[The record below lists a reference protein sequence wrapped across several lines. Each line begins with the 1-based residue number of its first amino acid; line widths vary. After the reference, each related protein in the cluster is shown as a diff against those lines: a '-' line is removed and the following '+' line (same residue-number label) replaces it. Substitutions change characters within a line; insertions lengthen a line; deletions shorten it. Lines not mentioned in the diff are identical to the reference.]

1 MRCSRGSSLP
11 RVGFLNSSMCA
22 SYQRGPGL
30 MIGRLLFTEMARPVG
45 EVTSFVIPLGMC
57 YVFHLMI
64 GHFFFLTEMAR
75 PAVGFV
81 TSFTS
86 FCFILSFRDGT
97 TRRWMCHG
105 FMALRESGERL
116 SHAVGCAF
124 ALCLERKLK
133 RDKDCGVTANF
144 AQDKTS
150 FER

>member
-1 MRCSRGSSLP
+1 
-11 RVGFLNSSMCA
+11 
-22 SYQRGPGL
+22 
-30 MIGRLLFTEMARPVG
+30 
-45 EVTSFVIPLGMC
+45 
-57 YVFHLMI
+57 
-64 GHFFFLTEMAR
+64 
-75 PAVGFV
+75 
-81 TSFTS
+81 
-86 FCFILSFRDGT
+86 
-97 TRRWMCHG
+97 MCHG